1 MKWTERS
8 FFNAKNE
15 RGIDMKKKL
24 LSLLEN
30 KNARKA
36 EIVAKAE
43 KTESVEE
50 LRNLN
55 AELDTLNE
63 EIRSLQEMIDSMP
76 DDDNEGEGKGQE
88 ERTKVVNS
96 QIPGVVKAASET
108 RKEKDEEQMEYR
120 KAFQQFVTRGIP
132 IPSELRT
139 GEATKTTDLATAI
152 PVPLANRIVE
162 TLESTGMILPLV
174 TKSAFPAGVKIPTSS
189 VKPVAT
195 WVNEGAG
202 SDRQKKTVTTSIDF
216 THYKL
221 RCEIAMTQ
229 EAAVMALPAFETVFV
244 RQVSEAMTKAIES
257 SIIKG
262 AWNSTDNV
270 LVGPEGILDETP
282 PTGQA
287 LTAKNIN
294 YELLINAEAA
304 LPQAYEANARW
315 CMTKKTFMSFV
326 GMTDAEGQPIAR
338 INYGIGG
345 RPERTLLGREVVLCG
360 DYMDSFSKSLEQGK
374 IFAFLFNFSDYVLN
388 TNYDLGVQRKQDWD
402 TEDWL
407 TKAVMACDGKVI
419 DTGSL
424 VTIAKA

>member
-1 MKWTERS
+1 VPIP
-8 FFNAKNE
+8 A
-15 RGIDMKKKL
+15 
-24 LSLLEN
+24 
-30 KNARKA
+30 
-36 EIVAKAE
+36 
-43 KTESVEE
+43 E
-50 LRNLN
+50 LR
-55 AELDTLNE
+55 A
-63 EIRSLQEMIDSMP
+63 
-76 DDDNEGEGKGQE
+76 
-88 ERTKVVNS
+88 
-96 QIPGVVKAASET
+96 
-108 RKEKDEEQMEYR
+108 DE
-120 KAFQQFVTRGIP
+120 V
-132 IPSELRT
+132 
-139 GEATKTTDLATAI
+139 TKTTDLTAAI
-152 PVPLANRIVE
+152 PVPLANRIIE

-229 EAAVMALPAFETVFV
+229 EAATMALPAFEATFV

-257 SIIKG
+257 AIIKG
-262 AWNSTDNV
+262 AWNLAGNT
-270 LVGPEGILDETP
+270 LVGPKGILDETP
-282 PTGQA
+282 STGQA

-294 YELLINAEAA
+294 YELLVNAEAA

-315 CMTKKTFMSFV
+315 CMTKKTFMAFV

-345 RPERTLLGREVVLCG
+345 RPERTLLGREVILCG
-360 DYMDSFSKSLEQGK
+360 DYMDSFSASLEQGK

-407 TKAVMACDGKVI
+407 TKAVMAVDGKVI
-419 DTGSL
+419 DKNSL
-424 VTIAKA
+424 VTIAKSA

>member
-1 MKWTERS
+1 
-8 FFNAKNE
+8 
-15 RGIDMKKKL
+15 MKKKL

-96 QIPGVVKAASET
+96 QIPGIIKAASET
-108 RKEKDEEQMEYR
+108 RKGKDEEQMEYR

-139 GEATKTTDLATAI
+139 DEVTKTTDLTTAI
-152 PVPLANRIVE
+152 PAPLANRIVE
-162 TLESTGMILPLV
+162 KLESTGMILPLV

-195 WVNEGAG
+195 WVGEGAG
-202 SDRQKKTVTTSIDF
+202 SNRQRKTVTTSIDF
-216 THYKL
+216 THHKL

-229 EAAVMALPAFETVFV
+229 EAATMALPVFEATFV
-244 RQVSEAMTKAIES
+244 RQVSEAMTKAIERA
-257 SIIKG
+257 IIGG
-262 AWNSTDNV
+262 AHASGN
-270 LVGPEGILDETP
+270 LVGPKGILNETP
-282 PTGQA
+282 PNGQA
-287 LTAKNIN
+287 LTAKDIN
-294 YELLINAEAA
+294 YKLLIDAEAA

-315 CMTKKTFMSFV
+315 CMTKKTFMSFI
-326 GMTDAEGQPIAR
+326 GMVDNNGHPIAR

-360 DYMDSFSKSLEQGK
+360 DYMDSFSATLGLNT

-419 DTGSL
+419 DKNSL
-424 VTIAKA
+424 VTIAKSN

>member
-1 MKWTERS
+1 
-8 FFNAKNE
+8 
-15 RGIDMKKKL
+15 MKKKL

-96 QIPGVVKAASET
+96 QIPGIIKAASET
-108 RKEKDEEQMEYR
+108 RKGKDEEQMEYR

-139 GEATKTTDLATAI
+139 DEVTNTDLTTAI
-152 PVPLANRIVE
+152 PAPLANRIVE
-162 TLESTGMILPLV
+162 KLESTGTILPLV

-195 WVNEGAG
+195 WVGEGAG
-202 SDRQKKTVTTSIDF
+202 SNRQRKTVATSIDF
-216 THYKL
+216 THHKL

-229 EAAVMALPAFETVFV
+229 EAATMALPVFEATFV

-257 SIIKG
+257 AIIGG
-262 AWNSTDNV
+262 AKNASGN
-270 LVGPEGILDETP
+270 LVGPKGILNETP
-282 PTGQA
+282 PNGQA
-287 LTAKNIN
+287 LTAKDIN
-294 YELLINAEAA
+294 YKLLIDAEAA

-315 CMTKKTFMSFV
+315 CMTKKTFMSFI
-326 GMTDAEGQPIAR
+326 GMVDNNGHPIAR

-360 DYMDSFSKSLEQGK
+360 DYMDSFSATLGLNT

-419 DTGSL
+419 DKNSL
-424 VTIAKA
+424 VTIAKSN

>member
-1 MKWTERS
+1 
-8 FFNAKNE
+8 
-15 RGIDMKKKL
+15 MKKKL
-24 LSLLEN
+24 LDLLAK

-63 EIRSLQEMIDSMP
+63 EIRSLQEMIDSM
-76 DDDNEGEGKGQE
+76 DDEGEGEGQE

-120 KAFQQFVTRGIP
+120 KAFQQFVTRGTP
-132 IPSELRT
+132 IPAELR
-139 GEATKTTDLATAI
+139 EDEVTKTTDLTAAI
-152 PVPLANRIVE
+152 PVPLANRIIE

-229 EAAVMALPAFETVFV
+229 EAATMALPAFEATFV

-257 SIIKG
+257 AIIKG
-262 AWNSTDNV
+262 AWNLTGNA
-270 LVGPEGILDETP
+270 LVGPKGILDETP
-282 PTGQA
+282 PTGR
-287 LTAKNIN
+287 
-294 YELLINAEAA
+294 LLP
-304 LPQAYEANARW
+304 LKDR
-315 CMTKKTFMSFV
+315 
-326 GMTDAEGQPIAR
+326 
-338 INYGIGG
+338 
-345 RPERTLLGREVVLCG
+345 L
-360 DYMDSFSKSLEQGK
+360 
-374 IFAFLFNFSDYVLN
+374 
-388 TNYDLGVQRKQDWD
+388 
-402 TEDWL
+402 
-407 TKAVMACDGKVI
+407 
-419 DTGSL
+419 
-424 VTIAKA
+424 